1 MFNMVVTRFASG
13 LAFRSVVVQLAGSLK
28 FSIQISIFRVRKRKH
43 VSGAMPWNFRL
54 HYGSRYFFQF
64 FDGTPMKIFNTILLT
79 LFFAG
84 IAHAAS
90 LEDDV
95 NRYVER
101 FSGNKTVNEEV
112 VESLEW
118 MGLSDPRVF
127 DLIERRAIEGA
138 EPGRYDRKTRNQV
151 QLHIRALGFSG
162 QSKYAAT
169 LQNFAPDL
177 TYGRRAKNALE
188 DLPYYQKWNPII
200 SNRAIFD
207 AKYSDDVNRILN
219 MLHSDDFLLKRLG
232 AQRVYAENKDAI
244 LLSTLE
250 TEIRAS
256 YLNMKNE
263 NDNGPIDAVSWMVKA
278 LGSAKQEQYRPLL
291 QEVAVK
297 APSKKIRKYADQ
309 ALDR

>member
-1 MFNMVVTRFASG
+1 
-13 LAFRSVVVQLAGSLK
+13 
-28 FSIQISIFRVRKRKH
+28 
-43 VSGAMPWNFRL
+43 
-54 HYGSRYFFQF
+54 
-64 FDGTPMKIFNTILLT
+64 MKIFNTILLT
-79 LFFAG
+79 LFSAS
-84 IAHAAS
+84 IAHAAT

-101 FSGNKTVNEEV
+101 FSGTKTVNEEV

-118 MGLSDPRVF
+118 AGLSDPRLF
-127 DLIERRAIEGA
+127 DLIERRVIDGV

-151 QLHIRALGFSG
+151 LLYIRALGFSG
-162 QSKYAAT
+162 QPKYTTT
-169 LQNFAPDL
+169 LQKVAPDL
-177 TYGRRAKNALE
+177 TYGRRAKNALD
-188 DLPYYQKWNPII
+188 DLPHYQKWNPII

-219 MLHSDDFLLKRLG
+219 MLQSDDFLLKRLG
-232 AQRVYAENKDAI
+232 AQRIYAENKEAI

-250 TEIRAS
+250 AEIRAN
-256 YLNMKNE
+256 YMNLKNE
-263 NDNGPIDAVSWMVKA
+263 NDDDPIDSVSWMVKA

-297 APSKKIRKYADQ
+297 APSKKIRKYAKQ

>member
-1 MFNMVVTRFASG
+1 M
-13 LAFRSVVVQLAGSLK
+13 LIVQYRR
-28 FSIQISIFRVRKRKH
+28 ISDYTTGPAILSNYIERT
-43 VSGAMPWNFRL
+43 S
-54 HYGSRYFFQF
+54 
-64 FDGTPMKIFNTILLT
+64 MKIFNTILLA
-79 LFFAG
+79 LFSASL
-84 IAHAAS
+84 AHAAS

-101 FSGNKTVNEEV
+101 FSGNKTVNEEL

-118 MGLSDPRVF
+118 MGLSDPRLF
-127 DLIERRAIEGA
+127 DLIERRAIECA

-151 QLHIRALGFSG
+151 QLYLRALGFSG
-162 QSKYAAT
+162 QSKYALT

-188 DLPYYQKWNPII
+188 DMPYYQKWNPII

-219 MLHSDDFLLKRLG
+219 MLQSDDFLLKRLG

-256 YLNMKNE
+256 YMNMTNE

-297 APSKKIRKYADQ
+297 APNKKIRKYAKQ

>member
-13 LAFRSVVVQLAGSLK
+13 LAFCSVVVQLAGSLK

-90 LEDDV
+90 LEHDV

-138 EPGRYDRKTRNQV
+138 EPGRNDRKTRNQV
-151 QLHIRALGFSG
+151 QMHILA
-162 QSKYAAT
+162 
-169 LQNFAPDL
+169 
-177 TYGRRAKNALE
+177 
-188 DLPYYQKWNPII
+188 
-200 SNRAIFD
+200 
-207 AKYSDDVNRILN
+207 
-219 MLHSDDFLLKRLG
+219 
-232 AQRVYAENKDAI
+232 
-244 LLSTLE
+244 
-250 TEIRAS
+250 
-256 YLNMKNE
+256 
-263 NDNGPIDAVSWMVKA
+263 
-278 LGSAKQEQYRPLL
+278 
-291 QEVAVK
+291 
-297 APSKKIRKYADQ
+297 
-309 ALDR
+309 